1 MADTTANPPAFG
13 AGDAGAFP
21 WWVMLL
27 EGIAALLLGILLFVY
42 PAVTTIVA
50 VWFIALYWVLTGV
63 IALVSLFWD
72 RTQWGWKIFWGLISV
87 AAGWFI
93 LTNPIIGAG
102 TLLWAFALILG
113 IQGLILGVVQIV
125 AAFQG
130 AGWGRGALG
139 AISLL
144 FGVLILTRLWTA
156 ALVIPWV
163 FAIFAVIGGIA
174 AIVFSFQ
181 LRKMNATAA
190 MPPKAAAA

>member
-1 MADTTANPPAFG
+1 MAETTANPPAFG
-13 AGDAGAFP
+13 AGDAAAFP

-42 PAVTTIVA
+42 PGVTTVTA
-50 VWFIALYWVLTGV
+50 VWFIALYWVITGV
-63 IALVSLFWD
+63 IALVSLYWD
-72 RTQWGWKIFWGLISV
+72 RTQWGWKVFWGIVSI

-113 IQGLILGVVQIV
+113 IQGILLGVVQVV

-130 AGWGRGALG
+130 AGWGRGVLG
-139 AISLL
+139 VISFL
-144 FGVLILTRLWTA
+144 FGALILMYVWQA

-163 FAIFAVIGGIA
+163 FGIFAVIGGFA
-174 AIVFSFQ
+174 AIFYSFQ
-181 LRKMNATAA
+181 LRKMTASSG
-190 MPPKAAAA
+190 MPHAPAPA